1 MSPKQIAL
9 VLLSL
14 WFMPQL
20 SMSQVTLEAT
30 YPTTN
35 LKRINLQMS
44 GEKWYYIDDS
54 ARLIHFFNAN
64 HSPWKIIEFPKEANK
79 IISLAPTNM
88 PISQTIFKTDNL
100 LELVWLFKDS
110 TNESE
115 RIKILNEQNDS
126 IYFFTEGYNSFCISS
141 AMLCG

>member
-1 MSPKQIAL
+1 MSPKQITL

-30 YPTTN
+30 YSTTN
-35 LKRINLQMS
+35 LKRINLQAS

-54 ARLIHFFNAN
+54 TRQILFFNAN
-64 HSPWKIIEFPKEANK
+64 HSPWKTIDFPKEANK
-79 IISLAPTNM
+79 SVSLAPTNM

-100 LELVWLFKDS
+100 LELIWLFKDS
-110 TNESE
+110 TNKTE
-115 RIKILNEQNDS
+115 RIKILNELNDS
-126 IYFFTEGYNSFCISS
+126 VYYFTRGITS
-141 AMLCG
+141 